1 VSYEYI
7 KPTGIHLEITRR
19 CTLKCPKCPRTTLKG
34 MYDPNTDLSLDAI
47 KNLLNKNKF
56 DLIECCGNLGDPIYH
71 PQALEIFKYL
81 SDNSKSLMINTNGSG
96 KKISWWSKYYNAINK
111 KDITVFGVDGLKD
124 TSKLYR
130 VNQNW
135 DSVFEAM
142 KLGATLGHKVVW
154 QWIPFSF
161 NEHQIPEARLIA
173 KRYNIQFLIFKSERW
188 DKDDPMKPS
197 NKELYIE
204 NESFLDKI
212 TE

>member
-1 VSYEYI
+1 
-7 KPTGIHLEITRR
+7 
-19 CTLKCPKCPRTTLKG
+19 
-34 MYDPNTDLSLDAI
+34 
-47 KNLLNKNKF
+47 
-56 DLIECCGNLGDPIYH
+56 
-71 PQALEIFKYL
+71 
-81 SDNSKSLMINTNGSG
+81 
-96 KKISWWSKYYNAINK
+96 
-111 KDITVFGVDGLKD
+111 
-124 TSKLYR
+124 
-130 VNQNW
+130 
-135 DSVFEAM
+135 M
-142 KLGATLGHKVVW
+142 KLGASLGHKVVW